1 MLNSETHDR
10 LPLNSNQ
17 RSISPNEASLPP
29 VRLSNSTVPDQARLS
44 VSLPRNLYKRFKL
57 RALEKDSTLSS
68 LIIEMI
74 KEEISDPAHR
84 QSRP

>member
-1 MLNSETHDR
+1 MKPTNDSS
-10 LPLNSNQ
+10 LNSNQ
-17 RSISPNEASLPP
+17 RSIAPIESSHSSA
-29 VRLSNSTVPDQARLS
+29 RLTHSTVPDQARLS